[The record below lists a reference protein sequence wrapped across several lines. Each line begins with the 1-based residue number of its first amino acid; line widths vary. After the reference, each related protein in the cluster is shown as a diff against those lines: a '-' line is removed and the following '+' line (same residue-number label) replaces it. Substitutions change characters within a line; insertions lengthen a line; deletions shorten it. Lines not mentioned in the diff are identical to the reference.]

1 VRGRSVALASWTGV
15 LFAAAGLCPGQQV
28 LYGGNQYLQVD
39 SVNSGW
45 LVRVD
50 ALTGVVIPIGQ
61 PAGVARLPGVAF
73 DADGTL
79 WAASLSGTPSGT
91 LRSSTLLRLDP
102 TDGSIL
108 ETIGAIVDSDGG
120 EPVGIENL
128 AIQPGTQALL
138 GTRGISDQ
146 NRVHAADIYRI
157 DKGTGVATLFI
168 DNNNGFQEA
177 SIAFAPDGRLYQS
190 ISTCCAPFGGNPK
203 FQTLDP
209 VTGAVLTTV
218 LIPNFF
224 KAMAVR
230 EDGTLFAAVTP
241 DIESSTTSEIYVVDP
256 ATGSRELVGSTG
268 DNPIGGLAFGPPAA
282 AGPCIRE
289 PHTLCLNGNRFA
301 ASVTYRTND
310 GRSGDATGVALTPDS
325 GYFWFFDPANIEVVV
340 KVLQACS
347 LGGHYWVFAAG
358 LTNVEV
364 ILTVVDTETGAR
376 KEYPNPLG
384 QAFPAIQDTSAFAT
398 CP

>member
-1 VRGRSVALASWTGV
+1 M
-15 LFAAAGLCPGQQV
+15 AARLCSGQQV
-28 LYGGNQYLQVD
+28 LYGGNQWLQVA

-50 ALTGVVIPIGQ
+50 PLTGAVTPIGQ
-61 PAGVARLPGVAF
+61 PAGVARLSGVAF

-79 WAASLSGTPSGT
+79 WASSVSGTSEGT

-102 TDGSIL
+102 SDGSIL
-108 ETIGAIVDSDGG
+108 ETIGPVVDSDGG

-128 AIQPGTQALL
+128 AIQPGTHTLL

-168 DNNNGFQEA
+168 NNNDGFQEA

-190 ISTCCAPFGGNPK
+190 ISTCCAPFGGNPR

-209 VTGAVLTTV
+209 VSGAVLTTV
-218 LIPNFF
+218 PIPNFF

-230 EDGTLFAAVTP
+230 EDGTLFSAVTP
-241 DIESSTTSEIYVVDP
+241 HIESSTTSEIYIVDP
-256 ATGSRELVGSTG
+256 ANGSRTLVGSTG

-282 AGPCIRE
+282 VGPCVPE

-301 ASVTYRTND
+301 VSATYRTND
-310 GRSGDATGVALTPDS
+310 GRSGDATGVALTTDS
-325 GYFWFFDPANIEVVV
+325 GYFWFFNPANIEVVA
-340 KVLQACS
+340 KVLSGCGFNA
-347 LGGHYWVFAAG
+347 HYWVFAAG

-364 ILTVVDTETGAR
+364 LLTVIDTETGLR
-376 KEYPNPLG
+376 KEYPNGLG
-384 QAFPAIQDTSAFAT
+384 QAFPPIQDTAAFAA